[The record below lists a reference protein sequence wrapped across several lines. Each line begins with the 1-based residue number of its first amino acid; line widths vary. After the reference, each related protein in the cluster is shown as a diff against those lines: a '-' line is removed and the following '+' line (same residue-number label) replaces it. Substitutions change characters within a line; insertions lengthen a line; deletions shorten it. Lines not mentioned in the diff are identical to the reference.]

1 MNYRIKR
8 HMSDFFLFFQLNLR
22 LLIWFLFVGTS
33 WCKKKEA
40 AFAAAVVVQLCP
52 CSNIVSV
59 NKWLCTA
66 RNIWTM
72 RFILCSPNIQKNPLT
87 IQWCRILNIF
97 ALSHFTDMN
106 LIHQHVFLQLCCSC
120 LSLLQFPLT
129 EALRRFKY
137 FSAVVHHHLNFP
149 LLRASFSQ
157 LLWTHYT
164 VGATSSL
171 IPTQYFHV
179 ISCCV
184 LRVLNLDL
192 IVQNSCG
199 KTVYETGSRLLLQV
213 CL

>member
-137 FSAVVHHHLNFP
+137 FSVVVHHH
-149 LLRASFSQ
+149 S
-157 LLWTHYT
+157 
-164 VGATSSL
+164 ATSFILPAPVDTLHSRRHFF
-171 IPTQYFHV
+171 PDP
-179 ISCCV
+179 
-184 LRVLNLDL
+184 N
-192 IVQNSCG
+192 
-199 KTVYETGSRLLLQV
+199 TVFPRHLLLCASCV
-213 CL
+213 KPRPDRSEFIR